1 MVKKKK
7 KTYKYLFSNYSIL
20 EKIFTEVKYHP
31 LIENFP
37 EYESL
42 RREPAPYNE
51 SDKFLIP
58 SFMVP
63 GRVLTVCQ
71 Y

>member
-1 MVKKKK
+1 MVKMVNVSFTKIF
-7 KTYKYLFSNYSIL
+7 LCSIL

-42 RREPAPYNE
+42 RREPGPYNE
-51 SDKFLIP
+51 SDKFVFP
-58 SFMVP
+58 NFMDP
-63 GRVLTVCQ
+63 GMEV
-71 Y
+71 